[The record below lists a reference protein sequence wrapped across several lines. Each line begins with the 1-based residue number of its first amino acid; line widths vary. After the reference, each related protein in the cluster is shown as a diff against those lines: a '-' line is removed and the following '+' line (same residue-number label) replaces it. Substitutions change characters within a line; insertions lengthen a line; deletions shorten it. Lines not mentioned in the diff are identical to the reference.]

1 MALDSLI
8 LDSLIQDGRV
18 IRDGGPVYCETNL
31 EHFIAEPLNGA
42 SALLFIPIALYWL
55 VYSLKRRKTHGL
67 LIAASLI
74 LLVGGIGG
82 TVYHFFRLSPI
93 FLQMDWM
100 PIMILTLMASFY
112 FFYKATGRW
121 WWGLVAFFVSFGVSG
136 LLFTFIDPS
145 IAVSINYVTM
155 AIYVLLPL
163 YLLMRKLNYLG
174 LRWVLIAVFSFVVA
188 ISFRIV
194 DDALW
199 MPFCSHFLWHLFGAS
214 ASLSMFVY
222 LNVLISTNTAE
233 LSLEE

>member
-1 MALDSLI
+1 MA

-18 IRDGGPVYCETNL
+18 LRDGGPVYCETNL
-31 EHFIAEPLNGA
+31 EHFIAEPLNGG

-55 VYSLKRRKTHGL
+55 FYALKRRKTHGL

-82 TVYHFFRLSPI
+82 TFYHFFRLSPI

-100 PIMILTLMASFY
+100 PIMILPLMASFY
-112 FFYKATGRW
+112 FFYRATGKW
-121 WWGLVAFFVSFGVSG
+121 WWGLIAFFLSFAISG
-136 LLFTFIDPS
+136 LLFTLIDPS

-155 AIYVLLPL
+155 AVYVLLPL
-163 YLLMRKLNYLG
+163 FLLMRKYNYHG
-174 LRWVLIAVFSFVVA
+174 LRWVLIALFSFA
-188 ISFRIV
+188 IAITFRIL
-194 DDALW
+194 DSALW

-222 LNVLISTNTAE
+222 LNLLIISNRATVGE
-233 LSLEE
+233 QL